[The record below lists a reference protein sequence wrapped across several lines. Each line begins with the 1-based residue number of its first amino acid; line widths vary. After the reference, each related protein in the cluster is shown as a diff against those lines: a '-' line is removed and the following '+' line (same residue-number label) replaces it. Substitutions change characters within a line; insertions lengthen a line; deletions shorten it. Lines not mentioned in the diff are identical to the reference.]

1 MYQVLVKDK
10 LKNHDYQPIRK
21 SKFRN
26 YDRAYAYI
34 GDLLQVKDTL
44 HWGGRLK
51 HMEDGYDRKK
61 LIRYGNTY
69 FRRKNL
75 QFKIV
80 YFQK

>member
-1 MYQVLVKDK
+1 MYEVLIKDR

-21 SKFRN
+21 SKFRT
-26 YDRAYAYI
+26 YKSAYYYI
-34 GDLLQVKDTL
+34 GTLLQNIDTL

-61 LIRYGNTY
+61 LIRHGNFY

-80 YFQK
+80 YLQK

>member
-10 LKNHDYQPIRK
+10 RKNHDYQPIRE

-26 YDRAYAYI
+26 YKNAYYYI
-34 GDLLQVKDTL
+34 GNILQTKDSL

-61 LIRYGNTY
+61 LIRFGNTY

-75 QFKIV
+75 EFKII